1 MGDCWVIAKLIDN
14 RVHLGSWS
22 VNPSL
27 ATLGNEENAYVFM
40 HGFCPQELSEHLG
53 LRKLNERLSDP
64 EMQDYFDGV
73 FPKDNPKNTRFAI
86 NFFTSIGLGGLTDS
100 LREYLKNMPRLI
112 MNQHKPVES
121 ESDAE
126 DLGGDSETSGGGSSS
141 ESEPDS
147 SDSESSERES
157 DDSQDEKERK
167 RRKRK

>member
-1 MGDCWVIAKLIDN
+1 MGDCRVIAKLIDN

-27 ATLGNEENAYVFM
+27 GTLGNEENAYAFV

-86 NFFTSIGLGGLTDS
+86 NFFTSIGLGGLTDI
-100 LREYLKNMPRLI
+100 LREYLKIMPRLI

-121 ESDAE
+121 ESDVE
-126 DLGGDSETSGGGSSS
+126 GLGSETSGGGSSS

-147 SDSESSERES
+147 SDSESSERDS